1 MRDLEKYPVT
11 KQEVLALLKEVM
23 AIFAKEEQAPGDTNL
38 ICLAVAIDIVGKTD
52 IYKDLGVD
60 FSVHNRHAYGTDLR

>member
-11 KQEVLALLKEVM
+11 REEVVSLLKEVM

-38 ICLAVAIDIVGKTD
+38 ICLAVAIDIVSKNHTHKD
-52 IYKDLGVD
+52 IGVD
-60 FSVHNRHAYGTDLR
+60 FSVVHTYEAGLK